1 MKQFIIFL
9 VVAVVIVAGVMVY
22 KPEASVPTGSQGTGE
37 MPAATDGGAAVSTN
51 SPKTMANGLI
61 IEDVKIGTGAEA
73 VKGALISV
81 HYVGTL
87 MDGTKFDSSRDR
99 GEPFQ
104 FPLGQGMVIQGWE
117 QGFEGMK
124 IGGVRKLTIPSEL
137 GYGAQGAGG
146 VIPPNATL
154 KFEVELLGVR
164 LK

>member
-9 VVAVVIVAGVMVY
+9 VVAVVIVAGAMVY

>member
-1 MKQFIIFL
+1 MKQFIIFA
-9 VVAVVIVAGVMVY
+9 VIAVVIVAGVMVY
-22 KPEASVPTGSQGTGE
+22 KPEASAPTGSQGTGE
-37 MPAATDGGAAVSTN
+37 MPAAADTGAVVSTN

-87 MDGTKFDSSRDR
+87 VDGTKFDSSRDR

-124 IGGVRKLTIPSEL
+124 VGGVRKLTIPPDL